1 MFNTLQFDACGRN
14 VQMDDGAKFVKNI
27 VKLIGSAKSPHVVT
41 LSLVMIFTGGPIEA
55 QAENLFYNFTFTGVD
70 NRGLASGQF
79 EVQPGGGSGLFP
91 DLIVN
96 VTGNV
101 SNSVFGSGPITSILS
116 PGAFNGNTNT
126 FSSLNPWVSLDG
138 VGFTTGTSFK
148 IVYANNQEWY
158 LNNYISFETN
168 YLGSLVVEPISQ

>member
-1 MFNTLQFDACGRN
+1 VKTLPVA
-14 VQMDDGAKFVKNI
+14 A
-27 VKLIGSAKSPHVVT
+27 
-41 LSLVMIFTGGPIEA
+41 LSLALTIIAGSTEA
-55 QAENLFYNFTFTGVD
+55 LAAGNLFYNFTFTGVD

-148 IVYANNQEWY
+148 IEYGNNQEWY
-158 LNNYISFETN
+158 LNNYISFQTN
-168 YLGSLVVEPISQ
+168 YLGSLAVSLSQ